1 MLEDGVHAVSGLL
14 PRHPQVLLQ
23 RSGDAAM
30 RMITMIIMIIHNDD
44 DDVTWGRWTG
54 QPRRSPV
61 GWWGL
66 EYKINVVYFV
76 LKR

>member
-30 RMITMIIMIIHNDD
+30 RMITMMITMNIMMMMVKVMLPGED
-44 DDVTWGRWTG
+44 GLG
-54 QPRRSPV
+54 SLV
-61 GWWGL
+61 GVQWAGGAWNTKSML
-66 EYKINVVYFV
+66 FT
-76 LKR
+76 LF

>member
-30 RMITMIIMIIHNDD
+30 RMITMIIMMMMVKVMLPGED
-44 DDVTWGRWTG
+44 GLG
-54 QPRRSPV
+54 SLV
-61 GWWGL
+61 GVQWAGGAWNTKSML
-66 EYKINVVYFV
+66 FT
-76 LKR
+76 LF